1 MPAVRARVP
10 GATLAIVGRRPT
22 AEVLALADPGR
33 VEIAADVPDVRPYWQ
48 RASLLAVPLEAGGG
62 TRIKIVEAFA
72 AGVPVVSSPIGCE
85 GIAGRDGEHLLI
97 APRDAFAD
105 AVTAV
110 LTDPGAAAA
119 RAGAARQL
127 AERHYDWW
135 AIGARAAEHAL
146 AAASDRR
153 MRGVPAAARIQ
164 AEVTA
169 R

>member
-1 MPAVRARVP
+1 
-10 GATLAIVGRRPT
+10 
-22 AEVLALADPGR
+22 

-85 GIAGRDGEHLLI
+85 GIDGRDGEHLLI

-119 RAGAARQL
+119 RAEAARQL

>member
-1 MPAVRARVP
+1 
-10 GATLAIVGRRPT
+10 
-22 AEVLALADPGR
+22 
-33 VEIAADVPDVRPYWQ
+33 VRPYWQ

-97 APRDAFAD
+97 APRDTFAD

-110 LTDPGAAAA
+110 LADPVAAAA
-119 RAGAARQL
+119 RAEAARQL
-127 AERHYDWW
+127 AEQQYDWW

-146 AAASDRR
+146 AAAADRR
-153 MRGVPAAARIQ
+153 LRRVAAAGARIQ